1 MRSAG
6 SLAILMLGLAFLS
19 GCDSAEKRATA
30 YYENGVKLAASGEPV
45 KASLE
50 FRNALKLNKDY
61 VDALFALGKVEEQ
74 QGHFDAAAKIY
85 VAVAEHEPNHVQAR
99 VRLVYILTAAGLL
112 DKAQEYADQA
122 FALADTDPSV
132 LVAKAAVALKLDNR
146 GDAVH
151 LSEAALQQDPENADA
166 LALLASERLMSSD
179 PAGALKF
186 LDKGLSKSESNVGL
200 QLLRLSA
207 LDSLGDESAVEK
219 VFVRLTELYPETPV
233 FTISLVR
240 WYLTK
245 GRKDDAERVL
255 RQYAVNNP
263 QDEKAQLDLV
273 AFLNTERGADAARE
287 QLRAL
292 VDRGGNVFAYQMA
305 LGQLQF
311 VAGDHAGAVDLMK
324 SLVAGTDNAQ
334 NRNKAR
340 VQLARMMATTEDWAE
355 ANRLTDAVLA
365 DDPKNV
371 DALSLRGSVRL
382 QNGKNADAIEDL
394 TAALNEAPDSS
405 SLQELLGDAYERSG
419 AVDLAEEQY
428 SKALELQRYAPA
440 PGLRMAQF
448 LMRYGKVDQAERVLE
463 QVRANTPTDRQVLS
477 LLAQLKLTR
486 QDWVGAQEIADALK
500 TLDNSGEDQTANQIL
515 AAALGGQNKL
525 EESIRVLETSLPDAS
540 NRQAV
545 LSDLIRAYARA
556 GKIDVAEGLLKTN
569 DRG

>member
-6 SLAILMLGLAFLS
+6 SLAILMLGFAFLS

-99 VRLVYILTAAGLL
+99 VRLAYILTAAGLL

-122 FALADTDPSV
+122 FALADKDPSV

-146 GDAVH
+146 GDAVR

-186 LDKGLSKSESNVGL
+186 LDKGLSKSESNVAL
-200 QLLRLSA
+200 QLLKLSA
-207 LDSLGDESAVEK
+207 LDSLGDDAAVEK
-219 VFVRLTELYPETPV
+219 AFARLTELYPETPV

-245 GRKDDAERVL
+245 GRKDDAERVI

-263 QDEKAQLDLV
+263 QDEKAQLNLV

-292 VDRGGNVFAYQMA
+292 IDRGGNVFAYQMA

-324 SLVAGTDNAQ
+324 SLVAGTDDAQ

-394 TAALNEAPDSS
+394 TAALNEAP
-405 SLQELLGDAYERSG
+405 ELIIVAG
-419 AVDLAEEQY
+419 
-428 SKALELQRYAPA
+428 
-440 PGLRMAQF
+440 
-448 LMRYGKVDQAERVLE
+448 
-463 QVRANTPTDRQVLS
+463 
-477 LLAQLKLTR
+477 
-486 QDWVGAQEIADALK
+486 IA
-500 TLDNSGEDQTANQIL
+500 G
-515 AAALGGQNKL
+515 
-525 EESIRVLETSLPDAS
+525 
-540 NRQAV
+540 
-545 LSDLIRAYARA
+545 
-556 GKIDVAEGLLKTN
+556 
-569 DRG
+569 